1 MKKNYSKILN
11 IIVVVG
17 IILTLILLS
26 GIPFI
31 LGALSKSSD
40 IYTVKIYNKYN
51 SRNLYLCP
59 TLCNS
64 TV

>member
-26 GIPFI
+26 VIPII
-31 LGALSKSSD
+31 LGALRKS
-40 IYTVKIYNKYN
+40 
-51 SRNLYLCP
+51 
-59 TLCNS
+59 
-64 TV
+64 